1 MDTGLQGKIALVCA
15 ASRGLGKATA
25 MALAAEGARVA
36 MCSRH
41 MQTLEAAAAD
51 VAAATGAEVF
61 AVGADLSKRADI
73 TQLIE
78 QTVGHFG
85 GLDILVTNAGGPK
98 AGLFTALTPADWRD
112 AVDSLLFSV
121 VDLCYEAV
129 PHMRQRGGGRIINI
143 TSISSKQPVAG
154 LILSNVLRPAIVGLS
169 KTLSNE
175 LARDGILVN
184 SVAPGYTR
192 TDRVIELAEATA
204 RREGV
209 PVEVVERRTVQN
221 IPLGRMAEPSE
232 VADMVVFLASARGSY
247 ITGTNMLVDGGYVR
261 GSL

>member
-1 MDTGLQGKIALVCA
+1 METGLRGKVALVCA

-25 MALAAEGARVA
+25 MGLAAEGAHVA
-36 MCSRH
+36 MCARH
-41 MQTLEAAAAD
+41 MPTLEAAAAEI
-51 VAAATGAEVF
+51 AGATGSEVF
-61 AVGADLSKRADI
+61 AIAADLTRRADI
-73 TQLIE
+73 ARLVQ
-78 QTVGHFG
+78 QTVEHFG
-85 GLDILVTNAGGPK
+85 GLDILVTNSGGPK
-98 AGLFTALTPADWRD
+98 AGLFSALTSSDWRD
-112 AVDSLLFSV
+112 AVDLLLLSV

-129 PHMRQRGGGRIINI
+129 PHMKLRGGGRIVNI

-154 LILSNVLRPAIVGLS
+154 LILSNVLRPAVVGLS

-192 TDRVIELAEATA
+192 TDRVIELAEAAA

-209 PVEVVERRTVQN
+209 PVETVERRTVQN

-232 VADMVVFLASARGSY
+232 IAHMVVFLASDRGGY
-247 ITGTNMLVDGGYVR
+247 ITGTNILVDGGYVR
-261 GSL
+261 GTV